1 MAAIN
6 HFGAFPFEGLSGVE
20 DDNGQAISSQLPYR
34 ERPEY
39 WIDNFQQEREY
50 LGDVPDDILEDV
62 YLKLTFKEAV
72 QLFWTVKKWNIS
84 FSFDEYLDTS
94 ESESAS
100 REVSI
105 DPFNFSVDHIFAQK
119 QTYPYLYSQDPLPL
133 EKETDLIVKRPEF
146 FGNLLLPSS
155 SSYSCNVFVTDKW
168 TRKEDG
174 AVFDVSEVKT
184 IGTLNVNNSFFA
196 RGFSIDFFLGQYEG
210 SSYYF
215 NACRNDEFV
224 FYPWKLL
231 FESSVGFL
239 NNSISEPPTNDF
251 YGVLSSVGSIAYLDG
266 AIPTNNYV
274 RLYLPSGKIIS
285 KRLYDATQNYN
296 FYSLGPTSFF
306 CPPFNHDIVI
316 RPSEY
321 FEYDA
326 EDGGGPIYDKVP
338 NNGDYSIK
346 KLRDPITLK
355 KL

>member
-6 HFGAFPFEGLSGVE
+6 HFGAFPFAGFNGVE
-20 DDNGQAISSQLPYR
+20 DDDGQSLANYLPYR

-39 WIDNFQQEREY
+39 WIDTFQQEREY
-50 LGDVPDDILEDV
+50 LGEVPDNILEDV

-84 FSFDEYLDTS
+84 FSFDRYEDTS
-94 ESESAS
+94 DDGDFEK
-100 REVSI
+100 EVSFEAI
-105 DPFNFSVDHIFAQK
+105 DFSVDHPFAQK
-119 QTYPYLYSQDPLPL
+119 TLFNQPEPLL
-133 EKETDLIVKRPEF
+133 EKEIDLFSGAGRYGSF
-146 FGNLLLPSS
+146 LLPSN
-155 SSYSCNVFVTDKW
+155 SSYMCDVFVTDKAI
-168 TRKEDG
+168 RKSDG
-174 AVFDVSEVKT
+174 LVMDVSEVKT
-184 IGTLNVNNSFFA
+184 IGTLNINNAYFA
-196 RGFSIDFFLGQYEG
+196 LGFSIDFFLGQYEG

-231 FESSVGFL
+231 FETSVSFL
-239 NNSISEPPTNDF
+239 YATRDEEGDPRNF

-296 FYSLGPTSFF
+296 IYSLGPTSFF
-306 CPPFNHDIVI
+306 CPPFNNDIVI
-316 RPSEY
+316 KPSEY

-338 NNGDYSIK
+338 NSGDYSIK
-346 KLRDPITLK
+346 KLRDPISLK